1 VYLKRLELQGFKS
14 FANKTL
20 FEFGPGVTAVVGPNG
35 SGKSNVAESIRWV
48 LGEQHSRILRA
59 RRLEDVI
66 FSGSSQRNAVG
77 MAEVSM
83 TLDNAEGWLPVD
95 YSEVVVSR
103 RAYRNGDSEYL
114 INKSKVRLRD
124 VVDLFLRAQ
133 VGQNSYAFMGQ
144 GLVEE
149 VLLMRPEERRRLLE
163 EAADVRLLR
172 TRLDEARDRLSAT
185 RDNLDRVTMLIEEI
199 GPRLKQLEKQAT
211 RAAEHGRLASEL
223 AETLRELFA
232 HLWRDAQDELT
243 AARGTL
249 DQKTQA
255 LIVVQNETKATE
267 EGLAA
272 LTAAVD
278 ERQKEISER
287 RGRHRSLSDQV
298 HSLEQRLTF
307 DAERVE
313 NHGRRRA
320 EIDAEL
326 QSLRDERSDIQT
338 SLNQTIERRGNI
350 LPDIE
355 EAKGLIET
363 RRQEMNTLEQEY
375 AGLRRRVVEGEEA
388 VARAQRG
395 ARDAAAA
402 IERIAQEEMREE
414 GEVERRAERQRDLLV
429 HLRGLG
435 REYDSLRRAIR
446 VLDSQIADGEEERDG
461 LTAMLET
468 SRQNIQA
475 LEREAM
481 QAEGQVTQLRAHEA
495 MLLSLQNA
503 TEGVEAAARFL
514 MGDET
519 EEMHGKV
526 AEGLVGLVQDVIR
539 VPPGLERAIEAALA
553 ENVQALVFENLPSAL
568 AALEELEAHQAGR
581 AILYPLDAVKSSPP
595 LNLLRERGIIG
606 VAARLVR
613 CDNRFRNLVD
623 ALLGRIVVVETV
635 QLAREVLRRG
645 LGSVVTL
652 DGVYLRPNGSVTGGA
667 SRVAIESF
675 SRQRELEELPPKI
688 AQAEARRREI
698 ESRLEIENEGLEGI
712 REEMS
717 RVEPALTELRAE
729 RTRQQSALQE
739 NRGRF
744 ILLRSEGR
752 TLWNE
757 LARGNAVTDW
767 MGRRQRLTEERAQY
781 EADVREAAEV
791 LERDREALE
800 AMAPHRSAT
809 INAVSEAAAA
819 HADLEGEARSLA
831 KQIEILQANLTRAD
845 QRLRSREQS
854 LAGLDVEAREIQE
867 RNHSL
872 NAELTTA
879 RDALE
884 ALRAEMDPAEGEFAH
899 LQSRA
904 RSMTE
909 QLTAIRTRLLNAERA
924 HIEAEA
930 AVKLRTDELEVLR
943 DTMANEGYHPEG
955 SRVVA
960 EVPQSV
966 EPEGEVGEQGRLP
979 PIRGAAEV
987 DVDTLRSRVAEL
999 RRRIRA
1005 LGPVNEQAHADYT
1018 ESKERYD
1025 FLQGQVEDLTGSE
1038 ATLQTAIDELEHTI
1052 RVRLKETFAIVD
1064 REFTRY
1070 FESFFNGGKAYLSLT
1085 QPDDFANTGI
1095 EIVAQPP
1102 GKRVNAIAML
1112 SGGERTLTALALLVA
1127 LLEAHPSPICVLDE
1141 VDAALD
1147 ETNVGRFVDAL
1158 RDLGKKTQFIL
1169 ITHNPRTIEAAD
1181 SIYGVSMGSD
1191 STSRILS
1198 LKLDDLK
1205 N

>member
-1 VYLKRLELQGFKS
+1 MYLKRLELQGFKS
-14 FANKTL
+14 FANKTM

-35 SGKSNVAESIRWV
+35 SGKSNVAEAIRWV

-66 FSGSSQRNAVG
+66 FSGSSQRSAVG
-77 MAEVSM
+77 MADVSM
-83 TLDNAEGWLPVD
+83 TLDNSEGWLPVD

-114 INKSKVRLRD
+114 INKTKVRLRD

-185 RDNLDRVTMLIEEI
+185 RDNLERVTMLIEEI
-199 GPRLKQLEKQAT
+199 HPRLAQLEKQAT
-211 RAAEHGRLASEL
+211 RAAEHGKLASEL
-223 AETLRELFA
+223 AETLRELYA
-232 HLWRDAQDELT
+232 HLWHDAQDELT
-243 AARGTL
+243 AARAAL

-255 LIVVQNETKATE
+255 LVVVQNEARATE

-272 LTAAVD
+272 LTAAVV
-278 ERQKEISER
+278 EREKEIGER
-287 RGRHRSLSDQV
+287 RSRHRSLSDQV

-313 NHGRRRA
+313 NHGRRRT
-320 EIDAEL
+320 EIEAEL
-326 QSLRDERSDIQT
+326 QSLRDERADVQT
-338 SLNQTIERRGNI
+338 SLNQAMERRSNI

-375 AGLRRRVVEGEEA
+375 AGLRRRVAEGEEA

-395 ARDAAAA
+395 IRDATAAM
-402 IERIAQEEMREE
+402 ERITQEESRAE
-414 GEVERRAERQRDLLV
+414 GEVERRAERQRDLMVQLKE
-429 HLRGLG
+429 LG
-435 REYDSLRRAIR
+435 REYDGLQRSLR
-446 VLDSQIADGEEERDG
+446 VLDAQITDADQERHG

-468 SRQNIQA
+468 TRQNIQN

-481 QAEGQVTQLRAHEA
+481 QVESQVSQLKSQES

-503 TEGVEAAARFL
+503 SEGVDSAARFL
-514 MGDET
+514 LGDET
-519 EEMHGKV
+519 DEMRGRA
-526 AEGLVGLVQDVIR
+526 AEGLVGLVQDIVR

-553 ENVQALVFENLPSAL
+553 ENVQALVFENLPAAL

-606 VAARLVR
+606 VASRLVR

-623 ALLGRIVVVETV
+623 ALLGRIIVVESV

-652 DGVYLRPNGSVTGGA
+652 DGVYLRPNGSVAGGA
-667 SRVAIESF
+667 ARVAIESF
-675 SRQRELEELPPKI
+675 GRQRELEELPPRI
-688 AQAEARRREI
+688 AQAEARKREV
-698 ESRLEIENEGLEGI
+698 ESRLERENEALAGT
-712 REEMS
+712 REELS
-717 RVEPALTELRAE
+717 RLEPQLAELRAE
-729 RTRQQSALQE
+729 RNRHQSALQE

-757 LARGNAVTDW
+757 LARGNDATDW
-767 MGRRQRLTEERAQY
+767 MGRRQRLAAERHQY
-781 EADVREAAEV
+781 EEDAREAAEV
-791 LERDREALE
+791 LQRDREALE

-809 INAVSEAAAA
+809 IDAVSEAAAA

-831 KQIEILQANLTRAD
+831 KQIEILQSNLARAD
-845 QRLRSREQS
+845 QRLQVREQS
-854 LAGLDVEAREIQE
+854 LTALDVEAREIQE
-867 RNHSL
+867 RDHTT

-884 ALRAEMDPAEGEFAH
+884 ALRAEMVPAEGEFSH

-904 RSMTE
+904 RSMGE
-909 QLTAIRTRLLNAERA
+909 QLAEIRTRLLNAERS
-924 HIEAEA
+924 HIEAES

-943 DTMANEGYHPEG
+943 ETMSNEGYRPEG
-955 SRVVA
+955 SQVVP
-960 EVPQSV
+960 EVRT

-987 DVDTLRSRVAEL
+987 DLETLRSRVGDL

-1025 FLQGQVEDLTGSE
+1025 FLQGQVDDLTGSE
-1038 ATLQTAIDELEHTI
+1038 ATLQSAIDELEHTI

-1070 FESFFNGGKAYLSLT
+1070 FDSFFNGGKAHLSLT

-1158 RDLGKKTQFIL
+1158 KELGKKTQFIL